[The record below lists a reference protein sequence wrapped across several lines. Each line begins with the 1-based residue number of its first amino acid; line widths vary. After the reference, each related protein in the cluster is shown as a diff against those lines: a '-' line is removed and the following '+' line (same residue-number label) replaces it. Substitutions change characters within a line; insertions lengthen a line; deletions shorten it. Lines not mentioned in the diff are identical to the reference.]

1 MKKIGRLGLL
11 ILMMATA
18 ATSVSWAGSIVAM
31 KSVVTEYS
39 VYQDVMNWNAG
50 VSKMNYYTLNGETA
64 FCVQAG
70 RAIRGAGGEIFFV
83 GKENAFDIDFSVAE
97 ASKEDSLQSKIAY
110 LGYCSK
116 ESPSMEDYAFTQMMI
131 WQTLPECD
139 KTANGTDASG
149 RYRSYFA
156 DESVRE
162 KYEKWKEQ
170 IELSIERWDVRPSFG
185 EEHPE
190 IEGGKKAVVEDENHV
205 LKYYENFSYEK
216 DGVKVSHYKGDNFI
230 TAEVSYDCCGELVI
244 MNERELRSAG
254 AEKYKSYAAVNYL
267 YQTEMSQNMSVYG
280 HSNPIGMEMGFRI
293 KPIGELEIM
302 KEAEGGFIEGISFVI
317 KSKDGSYEKTVMTD
331 EEGKFNLQNI
341 PAGKYTVTETV
352 PDGFVANQPQTV
364 IIEAG
369 KKNVIKFE
377 NRFQRGI
384 INLEKRGDIFTG
396 NASDEEEYEPV
407 ATEKGLEGAVYEVI
421 ACEDFTAY
429 DGTFLQKSGDVADI
443 LTTDQT
449 GKARSKELYLGR
461 YTLREIKAPEG
472 YQTDNTVYDVELT
485 YDRDSL
491 TVETSVKVRD
501 DMKYGKMMMAY
512 DFSPSVLEMSRDRI
526 FPSVPKTGDERYL
539 LLSVSGGLAAFAAI
553 GVILMRRRYIK

>member
-1 MKKIGRLGLL
+1 
-11 ILMMATA
+11 
-18 ATSVSWAGSIVAM
+18 
-31 KSVVTEYS
+31 
-39 VYQDVMNWNAG
+39 
-50 VSKMNYYTLNGETA
+50 
-64 FCVQAG
+64 
-70 RAIRGAGGEIFFV
+70 
-83 GKENAFDIDFSVAE
+83 
-97 ASKEDSLQSKIAY
+97 
-110 LGYCSK
+110 
-116 ESPSMEDYAFTQMMI
+116 
-131 WQTLPECD
+131 
-139 KTANGTDASG
+139 
-149 RYRSYFA
+149 
-156 DESVRE
+156 
-162 KYEKWKEQ
+162 
-170 IELSIERWDVRPSFG
+170 
-185 EEHPE
+185 
-190 IEGGKKAVVEDENHV
+190 
-205 LKYYENFSYEK
+205 
-216 DGVKVSHYKGDNFI
+216 
-230 TAEVSYDCCGELVI
+230 

>member
-1 MKKIGRLGLL
+1 M
-11 ILMMATA
+11 
-18 ATSVSWAGSIVAM
+18 
-31 KSVVTEYS
+31 
-39 VYQDVMNWNAG
+39 
-50 VSKMNYYTLNGETA
+50 
-64 FCVQAG
+64 
-70 RAIRGAGGEIFFV
+70 
-83 GKENAFDIDFSVAE
+83 
-97 ASKEDSLQSKIAY
+97 
-110 LGYCSK
+110 
-116 ESPSMEDYAFTQMMI
+116 
-131 WQTLPECD
+131 
-139 KTANGTDASG
+139 
-149 RYRSYFA
+149 
-156 DESVRE
+156 
-162 KYEKWKEQ
+162 
-170 IELSIERWDVRPSFG
+170 
-185 EEHPE
+185 
-190 IEGGKKAVVEDENHV
+190 
-205 LKYYENFSYEK
+205 
-216 DGVKVSHYKGDNFI
+216 
-230 TAEVSYDCCGELVI
+230 
-244 MNERELRSAG
+244 
-254 AEKYKSYAAVNYL
+254 
-267 YQTEMSQNMSVYG
+267 
-280 HSNPIGMEMGFRI
+280 
-293 KPIGELEIM
+293 
-302 KEAEGGFIEGISFVI
+302 
-317 KSKDGSYEKTVMTD
+317 
-331 EEGKFNLQNI
+331 
-341 PAGKYTVTETV
+341 
-352 PDGFVANQPQTV
+352 